1 MQYASHALGVSWFVE
16 TDMFGFKVN
25 IKEKPCTRRGILS
38 VVSVV
43 YDLLN
48 MAGPLILPAKVFLLD
63 WTVGRCAFL
72 ICRSSAVNRCVKG
85 ADLGEVAITEIH
97 HSCDASQF
105 NYRAV

>member
-1 MQYASHALGVSWFVE
+1 
-16 TDMFGFKVN
+16 MFRFKVN
-25 IKEKPCTRRGILS
+25 IKEKPCTRREILS

-48 MAGPLILPAKVFLLD
+48 MAAPFVLSAKVLLLD
-63 WTVGRCAFL
+63 WTVGMMKFRVSTYLVGRCGLL

-105 NYRAV
+105 YYRAV

>member
-1 MQYASHALGVSWFVE
+1 MSWFVE
-16 TDMFGFKVN
+16 TDIFRFKVN
-25 IKEKPCTRRGILS
+25 IKDKPCTRRGILS

-48 MAGPLILPAKVFLLD
+48 MAAPFVLLAKVFLLD
-63 WTVGRCAFL
+63 WTVGMMKFRVSTYLVGRCAFL

-97 HSCDASQF
+97 HSCDAS
-105 NYRAV
+105 